1 MKIALITYHSA
12 DNYGATLQAYATYKI
27 LEDLGNDVEIIDLRI
42 DQPNPFL
49 KKILLFKKHLQFN
62 SFRKKYFKK
71 ITQKYLDLSDLRK
84 NPPVADAYIVGS
96 DQVWNTD
103 ISGKLAEAYFLDF
116 GDKNIKRIAYASS
129 FGKGEWESKNN
140 LSTEKIKVL
149 LKRFSNIGVRE
160 KSGVELCASVF
171 NIEATQ
177 VLDPVLLHH
186 NYEELTGEIKSFQN
200 NILLYKIVNDPRFYN
215 KAQEVGD
222 KLNLPLRSV
231 GSIRRLKNIKCSY
244 PEKLPDWIISIA
256 SSSYILTDSFHGTVL
271 SLLYKKNFIVYVG
284 DPKLV
289 TRIRSLLCLVGLED
303 RICSYS
309 DDIEK
314 VTDLLQ
320 KKIDY
325 KKVTAILEDLRNESI
340 SFIKN
345 SLSK

>member
-42 DQPNPFL
+42 DQPNPVF
-49 KKILLFKKHLQFN
+49 KKIILFKKHLQFD
-62 SFRKKYFKK
+62 SFRKKHFRN
-71 ITQKYLDLSDLRK
+71 ITQRYLDLSDLRK
-84 NPPVADAYIVGS
+84 NPPVADVYIVGS

-116 GDKNIKRIAYASS
+116 GDRNIKRIAYASS
-129 FGKGEWESKNN
+129 FGKGEWKPTNDI
-140 LSTEKIKVL
+140 STEKIKIL
-149 LKRFSNIGVRE
+149 LKRFDAIGVRE

-177 VLDPVLLHH
+177 VLDPVLLHN
-186 NYEELTGEIKSFQN
+186 NYEELTGEIASFRN

-215 KAQEVGD
+215 KAQEIGT
-222 KLNLPLRSV
+222 KLSLPLRSV
-231 GSIRRLKNIKCSY
+231 GSIRRLKNIECSY
-244 PEKLPDWIISIA
+244 PEKLSAWIESIA

-289 TRIRSLLCLVGLED
+289 TRIKSLLCLVGLED

-314 VTDLLQ
+314 ISDLLQ
-320 KKIDY
+320 TKIDY
-325 KKVTAILEDLRNESI
+325 KKVSAILEKLRNESI
-340 SFIKN
+340 NFIKN
-345 SLSK
+345 SLS